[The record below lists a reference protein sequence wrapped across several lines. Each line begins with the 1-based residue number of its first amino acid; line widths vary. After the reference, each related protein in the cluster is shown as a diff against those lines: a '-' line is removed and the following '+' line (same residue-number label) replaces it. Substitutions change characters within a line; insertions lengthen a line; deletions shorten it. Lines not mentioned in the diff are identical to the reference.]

1 MIQIVKEFLLKFSPI
16 SYLKTV
22 RRKKNTLKE
31 LERWIKTG
39 KQNPPP
45 HIIKQK
51 NLLHYKTKYN
61 LKIFVETGT
70 FNGDMIEAM
79 KDHFDELYSIELYQP
94 LFEKAEKRF
103 KSQKNITIIQGDS
116 GKKLKSI
123 MKHIDRPALFWLDG
137 HYSGGETALS
147 EKETP
152 IFEELLCILESKDYQ
167 HVIVIDDARL
177 FGTDLSYPTIN
188 ELNTLVTSRRNNLE
202 ITVEYDSIKIA
213 PKVDLLIDS

>member
-1 MIQIVKEFLLKFSPI
+1 MIQIAKEFLLNFSPI
-16 SYLKTV
+16 SYFKTV
-22 RRKKNTLKE
+22 RRKKKDIKE

-51 NLLHYKTKYN
+51 NLLDYATKYN
-61 LKIFVETGT
+61 LKFFVETGT

-79 KDHFDELYSIELYQP
+79 KDHFDELYSIELCQP

-103 KSQKNITIIQGDS
+103 KFQKNITLIQGDS

-123 MKHIDRPALFWLDG
+123 MKRIDRPALFWLDG
-137 HYSGGETALS
+137 HYSGGETALA

-152 IFEELLCILESKDYQ
+152 IFEELICILESKDHQ

-188 ELNTLVTSRRNNLE
+188 ELNTLVNSRRDNLE

-213 PKVDLLIDS
+213 PKVE

>member
-1 MIQIVKEFLLKFSPI
+1 MIQIAKEFLLNFSPI
-16 SYLKTV
+16 SYFKTV
-22 RRKKNTLKE
+22 RRKKKDIKE

-51 NLLHYKTKYN
+51 NLLDYATKYN
-61 LKIFVETGT
+61 LNFFVETGT

-79 KDHFDELYSIELYQP
+79 KDHFDELYSIELCQP

-103 KSQKNITIIQGDS
+103 KFQKNITLIQGDS

-123 MKHIDRPALFWLDG
+123 MKRIDRPALFWLDG
-137 HYSGGETALS
+137 HYSGGETALA

-152 IFEELLCILESKDYQ
+152 IFEELICILESKDHQ

-188 ELNTLVTSRRNNLE
+188 ELNTLVNSRRDNLE

-213 PKVDLLIDS
+213 PKVE